1 MAVLIVQSGTLP
13 LVTVSVGEMGG
24 KRSPTAGSEQ
34 CCVYG
39 NDVGRLRTGICSQ
52 KTFALSDTRSPAD
65 VRETGVA
72 SPGDH

>member
-1 MAVLIVQSGTLP
+1 MSVFILLSETLT

-34 CCVYG
+34 SCVYG

-52 KTFALSDTRSPAD
+52 KTFALSDMRSPAD
-65 VRETGVA
+65 VSETGVA
-72 SPGDH
+72 SPGAH